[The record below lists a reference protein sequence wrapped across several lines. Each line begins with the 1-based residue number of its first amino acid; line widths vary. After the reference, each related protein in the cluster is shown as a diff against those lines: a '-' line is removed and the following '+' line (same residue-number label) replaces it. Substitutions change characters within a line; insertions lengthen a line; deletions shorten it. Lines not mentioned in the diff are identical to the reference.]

1 MGTWRSQGHGGH
13 SGLLLGRALAASGN
27 QSGFERPLRV
37 PLAPLTARQHFA
49 CEVVPP
55 QTLGTGLPS
64 LTESH
69 SFPILGSEMSPTG
82 RIYSQ
87 GNS

>member
-1 MGTWRSQGHGGH
+1 MGTWRSQGRGGH

-27 QSGFERPLRV
+27 RGGFERPLRV
-37 PLAPLTARQHFA
+37 PLVPLTARQHSA
-49 CEVVPP
+49 CGVVPP
-55 QTLGTGLPS
+55 RIPGTGLPS